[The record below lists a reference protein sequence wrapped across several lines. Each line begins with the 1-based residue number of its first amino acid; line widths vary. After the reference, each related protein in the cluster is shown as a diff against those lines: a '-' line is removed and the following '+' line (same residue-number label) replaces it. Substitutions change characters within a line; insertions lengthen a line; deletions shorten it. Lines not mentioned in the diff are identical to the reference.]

1 MIENLLFLFDK
12 IRHYPICTLSC
23 KLRKHLKVMSSEK
36 AQGPLRVENDQQ
48 NEWSTLWF
56 LQVQMEM

>member
-1 MIENLLFLFDK
+1 MIENFLFLFDK

-23 KLRKHLKVMSSEK
+23 KLRKTSKSDEFRKGTRSFESGK
-36 AQGPLRVENDQQ
+36 RP
-48 NEWSTLWF
+48 TKWF